1 MKNFSVLL
9 VIILTAV
16 SFPQSITLRDTTN
29 QYDYIIIT
37 VPEFV
42 QSCQTFK
49 QHKESY
55 NGFNVLIVDTGQI
68 FNEFN
73 SDSLPQ
79 NNIREF
85 ISYAGTYWQNPKLK
99 YVLIIGN
106 VNAVPNFHIQQPFPE
121 YNPYHQTDYYYS
133 INLYES
139 DTLTTEFNIGRLP
152 AVLSDEITNYFDK
165 VMWYEN
171 NNQLYNWM
179 NTNLFLCE
187 DEEMLSFLEHSQAI
201 AQRLPGNFQK
211 KHIEDT
217 DSSEYYGN
225 LDSLMNFINNY
236 GTSILWFVGH
246 TADSSFMTD
255 PSFLE
260 INDIDL
266 LNNFQKYFLSVHF
279 TQSAILDSN
288 TNIAREMLFLN
299 NSGSI
304 GTIVLNGVTFWP
316 TFANFQRE
324 WASRFYTVD
333 HFPVPE
339 VIDTYLDL
347 IAPYQRRVI
356 NFWGD
361 PSLKLKYDVTV
372 NVSETENEIP
382 NNYVLHSNYPNPYN
396 NSTKISYEIPVQSN
410 VSIILYDA
418 LGREVATLVNEVKPG
433 GKHQFSFVENNLV
446 SGVYFYTLQAGDY
459 TQTKKMILL
468 K

>member
-1 MKNFSVLL
+1 MKYLSVLALL
-9 VIILTAV
+9 VLINS
-16 SFPQSITLRDTTN
+16 SFPQGITLRDTTN

-37 VPEFV
+37 IPEFV
-42 QSCQTFK
+42 QSCQIFK
-49 QHKESY
+49 QHKQSY
-55 NGFNVLIVDTGQI
+55 SGFNVLIVDTGQI
-68 FNEFN
+68 YLEFN

-85 ISYAGTYWQNPKLK
+85 ISFAGTNWQTPKPVYFL
-99 YVLIIGN
+99 LIGN
-106 VNAVPNFHIQQPFPE
+106 TQAVPNFFIPLPLPG
-121 YNPYHQTDYYYS
+121 YNSYHRSDYYYS
-133 INLYES
+133 VSLYDS

-152 AVLSDEITNYFDK
+152 AVLSDDITNYFDK

-179 NTNLFLCE
+179 NTNFFLCE

-236 GTSILWFVGH
+236 GTSILWFEGH

-288 TNIAREMLFLN
+288 TNIAREMLFLE

-304 GTIVLNGVTFWP
+304 GCIVLNGLTFWP
-316 TFANFQRE
+316 TICNFQRE
-324 WASRFYTVD
+324 WASRFYTAD
-333 HFPVPE
+333 HYSIPE
-339 VIDTYLDL
+339 VLNTDFDRVAY
-347 IAPYQRRVI
+347 YQRKVI
-356 NFWGD
+356 NYWGD
-361 PSLKLKYDVTV
+361 PSLKLKYDPTV
-372 NVSETENEIP
+372 DVEDLNSEIISE
-382 NNYVLHSNYPNPYN
+382 YFLSSNYPNPFN
-396 NSTKISYEIPVQSN
+396 PTTKIIWQSPVGSWQTLK
-410 VSIILYDA
+410 IYDV
-418 LGREVATLVNEVKPG
+418 LGNEVETLVDEFKSAGKYEVN
-433 GKHQFSFVENNLV
+433 FNASNLA
-446 SGVYFYTLQAGDY
+446 SGIYFYTLRSGDFM
-459 TQTKKMILL
+459 QTKKMILL